1 MMPGTPGIIFFGGLI
16 MDGKLFFGLYLLYIV
31 LLFIGYRFFVRYLER
46 KKLKKKLEQEKKV
59 NSEDVQTL
67 FW

>member
-1 MMPGTPGIIFFGGLI
+1 

-59 NSEDVQTL
+59 RSQDV
-67 FW
+67 

>member
-1 MMPGTPGIIFFGGLI
+1 
-16 MDGKLFFGLYLLYIV
+16 MDGKLFFFLYLFYLV

-59 NSEDVQTL
+59 GSEDV
-67 FW
+67 